1 MPVKCSHCNREFKGE
16 KLNARHLN
24 KCAPHLSPKVEPCL
38 CGHEST
44 SATQMKRHRKTCVVW
59 KGRDK
64 KAVLQARQQVTLK
77 ARYGDGVTNM
87 RQVPGSEEKRSATNL
102 ERYGAENPFARE
114 SSVFAQVQ
122 ASMEGK
128 RPVFYG
134 QDNRFSQPE
143 TQEKIRETMKEKYGA
158 ENPQQVPEI
167 RSRTRATNLDRYGH
181 EELLGA
187 PEIRKKIVATNE
199 ERYGGPAPSCSPEVL
214 EKQKQTNMER
224 YGVPWTAMDPEV
236 RRKQLETMEANW
248 GSHFFASKE
257 GKQSIRESLLE
268 KYGVDHWMK
277 TGGAWEKLKAVFQER
292 FGVDHPLQLEWVR
305 EKQYET
311 NIRRYG
317 SPFPGF
323 CQNGPNL
330 LERRVLSM
338 ASQLK
343 FTGNGRYWRKLPLL
357 GAYKNPDFVLPGTA
371 ATRAH
376 PWRGA
381 MKVVEAFGD
390 YWHSKIFTGR
400 APFEHESELIQAYA
414 EVGLDCLVIWESEVK
429 TDPENVKI
437 RLTQFL
443 A

>member
-1 MPVKCSHCNREFKGE
+1 
-16 KLNARHLN
+16 
-24 KCAPHLSPKVEPCL
+24 
-38 CGHEST
+38 
-44 SATQMKRHRKTCVVW
+44 MKRHRQVCGVW

-64 KAVLQARQQVTLK
+64 KAVLQTRQQATLE
-77 ARYGDGVTNM
+77 ARYGAGVMNA
-87 RQVPGSEEKRSATNL
+87 RHAPGAEEKRSATNL
-102 ERYGAENPFARE
+102 ERYGAENVFARE
-114 SSVFAQVQ
+114 SSVFDQVH

-134 QDNRFSQPE
+134 ADNSFAKPE
-143 TQEKIRETMKEKYGA
+143 TKILIRKRMKEKYGA

-167 RSRTRATNLDRYGH
+167 RARTRATNLGRYGH
-181 EELLGA
+181 EEILAA
-187 PEIRKKIVATNE
+187 PEIREKIVATNE
-199 ERYGGPAPSCSPEVL
+199 KRYGGPAPSCSPEVL
-214 EKQKQTNMER
+214 EKQRQTNLER
-224 YGVPWTAMDPEV
+224 YGVPWTAMDPDV
-236 RRKQLETMEANW
+236 RRRQLETMEANY
-248 GSHFFASKE
+248 GSHFFASDE
-257 GKQSIRESLLE
+257 GKQIIRDSLLE

-277 TGGAWEKLKAVFQER
+277 TEGAWEKLKAVFQER

-338 ASQLK
+338 ASQLQ

-357 GAYKNPDFVLPGTA
+357 GAYKNPDFVLPGIE

-381 MKVVEAFGD
+381 TKVVEAFGD
-390 YWHSKIFTGR
+390 YWHSKMFTGK
-400 APFEHESELIQAYA
+400 APFEHEQELIEAYA
-414 EVGLDCLVIWESEVK
+414 DVDLECLVIWESEVK
-429 TDPENVKI
+429 TDSENVKI
-437 RLTQFL
+437 RLAEFL
-443 A
+443 R